1 MDNNLDTFILNNKTY
16 SNNNNK
22 LLDLISKLE
31 NILNDLNNNKEISI
45 IIENIKNIIKII
57 DNVIIEN
64 RENYEK
70 IREEINFLIIFPL
83 YSTWK
88 KIS

>member
-1 MDNNLDTFILNNKTY
+1 MDNNLDTFILNNKAY
-16 SNNNNK
+16 SNNNNI